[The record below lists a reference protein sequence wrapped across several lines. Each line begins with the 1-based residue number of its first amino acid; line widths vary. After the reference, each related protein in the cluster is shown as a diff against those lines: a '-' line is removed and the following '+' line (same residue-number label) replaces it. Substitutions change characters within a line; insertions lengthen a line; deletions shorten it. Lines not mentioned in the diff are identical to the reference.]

1 MASDNFGK
9 EKKLAWYDKELDLSD
24 LPKGRYAI
32 YITNRS
38 NIYDY
43 GELSD
48 VLFADLS
55 KASGKFNDKTYKFY
69 LNEDLRNRIELEI
82 K

>member
-1 MASDNFGK
+1 M
-9 EKKLAWYDKELDLSD
+9 
-24 LPKGRYAI
+24 PKGKYAI
-32 YITNRS
+32 YITNKS
-38 NIYDY
+38 NISDY

-55 KASGKFNDKTYKFY
+55 KASGTINGKKYRFY